1 MFAETSGSGHG
12 KVGGVTP
19 NQEPGSSEEAAWRPT
34 ATSPPTRFICGIGRY
49 IYSYLHPSRETSGAG
64 CPRAPP
70 TSRGRPWWPARA
82 RGIQVTDPTQPQD
95 IHTSLPLV
103 RAELLRAAV
112 VVELRGRGAA
122 HQPRLQQV
130 LPGGV
135 GQQQR
140 VPLQHSRPGQWALAS
155 TCC

>member
-1 MFAETSGSGHG
+1 MSKSSSYKQGPSLVARQSKGYSGDRSG
-12 KVGGVTP
+12 TD
-19 NQEPGSSEEAAWRPT
+19 A
-34 ATSPPTRFICGIGRY
+34 RY
-49 IYSYLHPSRETSGAG
+49 PHLHP
-64 CPRAPP
+64 P
-70 TSRGRPWWPARA
+70 
-82 RGIQVTDPTQPQD
+82 V
-95 IHTSLPLV
+95 PLV

-140 VPLQHSRPGQWALAS
+140 VPLQHRRPGHQQIVPRLTLEFSNFDIDLQYLHVKIFTIEGSAFTWNWDIYICLQRFSSLMVCPIIFPKQQTA
-155 TCC
+155 CR

>member
-1 MFAETSGSGHG
+1 MAPNSYISTYQVHLWYWQIYLLISPSIQGDFGGRMSKSSSYKQGPSLVARQSKGYSGDRSHTASGYPHS
-12 KVGGVTP
+12 TP
-19 NQEPGSSEEAAWRPT
+19 LA
-34 ATSPPTRFICGIGRY
+34 
-49 IYSYLHPSRETSGAG
+49 
-64 CPRAPP
+64 
-70 TSRGRPWWPARA
+70 
-82 RGIQVTDPTQPQD
+82 
-95 IHTSLPLV
+95 LV

-140 VPLQHSRPGQWALAS
+140 VPLQHSRPGR
-155 TCC
+155 

>member
-1 MFAETSGSGHG
+1 M
-12 KVGGVTP
+12 
-19 NQEPGSSEEAAWRPT
+19 
-34 ATSPPTRFICGIGRY
+34 
-49 IYSYLHPSRETSGAG
+49 AG

-70 TSRGRPWWPARA
+70 TSRGRPSWPARA
-82 RGIQVTDPTQPQD
+82 RGIQVTDPAQMLD
-95 IHTSLPLV
+95 IHTYTPLSPLV

-112 VVELRGRGAA
+112 VVQLRGRGAA

-140 VPLQHSRPGQWALAS
+140 VPLQHRRPGHHQQIEPRLTLEFSNCDIDLQYLHVKIFTIEGSAFTWNWDIYICLQRFSSLMVCPIIFPNQQTA
-155 TCC
+155 CR